1 MIKESDAMRYYL
13 SSELNWAKL
22 FSERVELVIGT
33 IDALNPDGGE
43 EWIISGDDLATVM
56 THLYEVSDTIKK
68 SMDDAMDSGMD
79 SGMTDPL
86 LQWFADNHDLIVD
99 EAWKHFWMELFSG

>member
-1 MIKESDAMRYYL
+1 MPKHSDAMRHYL
-13 SSELNWAKL
+13 SSELNWADL

-68 SMDDAMDSGMD
+68 SMDDAMDSGMTD
-79 SGMTDPL
+79 SL
-86 LQWFADNHDLIVD
+86 LQWFDDNHDLIVD
-99 EAWKHFWMELFSG
+99 EAWQHFWMELFSD